1 MDPMTIVTQYNLL
14 QNGPPEESKLATY
27 MKRQNNASPQ
37 SSLYTTLSKNYSN
50 LDINQSPLS
59 MKKAVDNFQ
68 ATIPTVDFV
77 PRNLVSSLNNP
88 DGSSMYTKD
97 KSQPIQAYQ
106 KNVNG
111 TTYFYPPDTNG
122 TNQPNGNIF
131 DDPSGYLPMPSVE
144 SPTSSLYAQDDLR
157 RDLLHRNALS
167 MASPDSDQ
175 WPDLPENIEDY
186 HDVYPLDIY
195 GHSSKILSYST
206 STYRAT
212 NSKTGEKCCL
222 KRIHGFRLTIT
233 KYAPLIE
240 AWKKINHA
248 NIVQLKDVFI
258 TKAFNDSSLMFVF
271 NYHPDSESLQTRHF
285 NSNETLNGYND
296 PFSSD
301 PNAPRPYSHTK
312 NAILRHQHS
321 NGLLSENTLW
331 NYAIQL
337 SGALRA
343 IHGSGLALRGLGLN
357 RVLVT
362 GHVNTRARLRINCVA
377 ITDILLNDMAS
388 SNMIGHF
395 QQEDLTDFGKLL
407 LALACRSLIAVHQD
421 NLATSIDL
429 MARSYS
435 SDIRNLIR
443 YLLSSQR
450 RHITELMPMIGAR
463 FYTQLDAAQNHSDN
477 LENELSKEMENG
489 RLFRMLVK
497 LGSINERP
505 EFNLDPAWSETGDR
519 YMLKLFRDYLFHQVT
534 EEGRPWLDMSHIVH
548 TLNKLDSGSSDNICL
563 YSRDE
568 KTILVVSYQ
577 ELKQCLEQSFCEIAS
592 VAASDDHIKAE

>member
-1 MDPMTIVTQYNLL
+1 MDPMAMIGPQYNNLM

-27 MKRQNNASPQ
+27 MKRQNNGSPQ
-37 SSLYTTLSKNYSN
+37 SALFQSLSKNLSN
-50 LDINQSPLS
+50 LEVNQS
-59 MKKAVDNFQ
+59 MKKAS
-68 ATIPTVDFV
+68 ISTVDFV
-77 PRNLVSSLNNP
+77 PRNLVSSLNIP
-88 DGSSMYTKD
+88 DGSSLYAKE
-97 KSQPIQAYQ
+97 KSQAIQAYQ

-122 TNQPNGNIF
+122 TNSVNNTIY
-131 DDPSGYLPMPSVE
+131 DDTSGYLSMPPSVE
-144 SPTSSLYAQDDLR
+144 SPTAGLYAQDDLR
-157 RDLLHRNALS
+157 RDLLHRNSLS
-167 MASPDSDQ
+167 IASPDSNQ
-175 WPDLPENIEDY
+175 WPDLPESIEDY
-186 HDVYPLDIY
+186 HEVYPLDNY
-195 GHSSKILSYST
+195 GHSSKITTFNT

-212 NSKTGEKCCL
+212 NSKTGDKCCL
-222 KRIHGFRLTIT
+222 KRIHGFRQPIT
-233 KYAPLIE
+233 KLSPLVE
-240 AWKKINHA
+240 AWKKISHA
-248 NIVQLKDVFI
+248 NIVQLKDVFT
-258 TKAFNDSSLMFVF
+258 TKAFNDSSLIFAY
-271 NYHPDSESLQTRHF
+271 NYHADSDTLQIRHF
-285 NSNETLNGYND
+285 NTHETMNGYND

-321 NGLLSENTLW
+321 NGLLSESTLW

-337 SGALRA
+337 SGALRV
-343 IHGSGLALRGLGLN
+343 IHGSGLALRGLEMN

-362 GHVNTRARLRINCVA
+362 GTVNSRARLRINCVA
-377 ITDILLNDMAS
+377 IMDVLMNDMAT
-388 SNMIGHF
+388 SNIISHF

-407 LALACRSLIAVHQD
+407 LALACRSLIAVHPD
-421 NLATSIDL
+421 NLATSIEL
-429 MARSYS
+429 MARTYS

-463 FYTQLDAAQNHSDN
+463 FYTQLDAVQNHSDT

-489 RLFRMLVK
+489 RLFRLLVK

-505 EFNLDPAWSETGDR
+505 EFNLDPSWSETGDR

-534 EEGRPWLDMSHIVH
+534 EDGRPWLDMAHIVQ
-548 TLNKLDSGSSDNICL
+548 TLNKLDAGSTDTICL

-592 VAASDDHIKAE
+592 VAASEDNIKAE

>member
-1 MDPMTIVTQYNLL
+1 MDPMALVTQYNLL

-37 SSLYTTLSKNYSN
+37 STLFQTLSKNYSN
-50 LDINQSPLS
+50 LDINQSSAS
-59 MKKAVDNFQ
+59 MKKAS
-68 ATIPTVDFV
+68 IPTVDFV
-77 PRNLVSSLNNP
+77 PRNLASSLNIP
-88 DGSSMYTKD
+88 DGSSMYAKD

-131 DDPSGYLPMPSVE
+131 DDPSGYLSMPSIE

-167 MASPDSDQ
+167 MALPDSDQ
-175 WPDLPENIEDY
+175 WPDLPENVEDY

-195 GHSSKILSYST
+195 GHSSKIMTYST

-222 KRIHGFRLTIT
+222 KRIHGFRQTIT
-233 KYAPLIE
+233 KYTPLIE
-240 AWKKINHA
+240 TWKKINHP

-258 TKAFNDSSLMFVF
+258 TKAFNDSSLIFVY

-285 NSNETLNGYND
+285 NSNETINGYND

-321 NGLLSENTLW
+321 NGLLSEITLW

-337 SGALRA
+337 SGALRV
-343 IHGSGLALRGLGLN
+343 IHGAGLALRGLSQN

-362 GHVNTRARLRINCVA
+362 GNINSRARLRINCVV
-377 ITDILLNDMAS
+377 IMDILLNDVTN
-388 SNMIGHF
+388 SNMISHF

-429 MARSYS
+429 MARTYS
-435 SDIRNLIR
+435 NDIRNLIR
-443 YLLSSQR
+443 YLLSTQR
-450 RHITELMPMIGAR
+450 RHLSELMPMIGAR

-477 LENELSKEMENG
+477 VENELSKEMENG
-489 RLFRMLVK
+489 RLFRLLVK

-534 EEGRPWLDMSHIVH
+534 EEGRPWLDMSHVVQ
-548 TLNKLDSGSSDNICL
+548 TLNKLDSGSSDTICL

-592 VAASDDHIKAE
+592 VAATDDLIKVE

>member
-1 MDPMTIVTQYNLL
+1 MDPMALVTQYNLL
-14 QNGPPEESKLATY
+14 QNAPPEESKLATY
-27 MKRQNNASPQ
+27 MKRQNNISPQ
-37 SSLYTTLSKNYSN
+37 TTLFQSLSKSFSN
-50 LDINQSPLS
+50 LEINQSSVS
-59 MKKAVDNFQ
+59 MKK
-68 ATIPTVDFV
+68 TSIPTVDFV
-77 PRNLVSSLNNP
+77 PRNLVSSLNIP
-88 DGSSMYTKD
+88 DGSSIYTKD

-111 TTYFYPPDTNG
+111 TTYFYPPDSNG
-122 TNQPNGNIF
+122 TNQPNGNVF
-131 DDPSGYLPMPSVE
+131 DDPSGYLSMPSVE
-144 SPTSSLYAQDDLR
+144 SPTASLYAQDDLR

-167 MASPDSDQ
+167 MASPDSDR
-175 WPDLPENIEDY
+175 WPDLPENVEDY
-186 HDVYPLDIY
+186 HDVYPLDIF
-195 GHSSKILSYST
+195 GHSSKILTYST

-212 NSKTGEKCCL
+212 HSKTGEKCCL
-222 KRIHGFRLTIT
+222 KRIHGFRQTIT

-240 AWKKINHA
+240 AWKKINHP
-248 NIVQLKDVFI
+248 NIVQLKDIFI
-258 TKAFNDSSLMFVF
+258 TKAFNDSSLIFIY

-285 NSNETLNGYND
+285 NSHETLNGYND

-331 NYAIQL
+331 NYTIQL
-337 SGALRA
+337 SGALRV
-343 IHGSGLALRGLGLN
+343 IHGSGLALRSLCLN

-362 GHVNTRARLRINCVA
+362 GNVNSRARLRINCVA
-377 ITDILLNDMAS
+377 IMDILLNDMAS
-388 SNMIGHF
+388 PNIIAF
-395 QQEDLTDFGKLL
+395 QQEDMSDFGKLL

-421 NLATSIDL
+421 NLLTSIDL

-435 SDIRNLIR
+435 SDIRHLIR
-443 YLLSSQR
+443 YLLGSQR
-450 RHITELMPMIGAR
+450 RHITDLMPMIGAR
-463 FYTQLDAAQNHSDN
+463 FYTQLDAVQNHSDN
-477 LENELSKEMENG
+477 LETELSKEMENG
-489 RLFRMLVK
+489 RLLRLLVK

-534 EEGRPWLDMSHIVH
+534 EEGRPWLDMSHIVQ
-548 TLNKLDSGSSDNICL
+548 TLNKLDSGSSDTICL

-577 ELKQCLEQSFCEIAS
+577 ELKQCLEQSFSEVAS
-592 VAASDDHIKAE
+592 AAATDDLVKAE

>member
-1 MDPMTIVTQYNLL
+1 
-14 QNGPPEESKLATY
+14 
-27 MKRQNNASPQ
+27 
-37 SSLYTTLSKNYSN
+37 
-50 LDINQSPLS
+50 
-59 MKKAVDNFQ
+59 
-68 ATIPTVDFV
+68 
-77 PRNLVSSLNNP
+77 
-88 DGSSMYTKD
+88 MYAKD

-111 TTYFYPPDTNG
+111 TTYFYPPDSNG
-122 TNQPNGNIF
+122 TNQPNSNIF
-131 DDPSGYLPMPSVE
+131 DDPSGYLSMSSVE
-144 SPTSSLYAQDDLR
+144 SPTSSLYAQDDMR

-167 MASPDSDQ
+167 IASPDSDQ
-175 WPDLPENIEDY
+175 WPDLPENVEDY
-186 HDVYPLDIY
+186 HDVYPLDIH
-195 GHSSKILSYST
+195 GHSSKILTYST

-222 KRIHGFRLTIT
+222 KRIHSFHQTIT
-233 KYAPLIE
+233 KYTPLIE

-258 TKAFNDSSLMFVF
+258 TKAFNDSSLIFVF

-285 NSNETLNGYND
+285 NSNEILNGYND

-343 IHGSGLALRGLGLN
+343 IHGSGLALRGLCLN

-362 GHVNTRARLRINCVA
+362 GNLNTRARLRINCVA
-377 ITDILLNDMAS
+377 VMDILLNDMAS
-388 SNMIGHF
+388 SNIIGHF

-421 NLATSIDL
+421 NLTTSIDL

-435 SDIRNLIR
+435 NDIRNLIR
-443 YLLSSQR
+443 YLLSNQR

-463 FYTQLDAAQNHSDN
+463 FYTQLDAAQNHSDS

-489 RLFRMLVK
+489 RLFRLLVK

-505 EFNLDPAWSETGDR
+505 EYYIYIILNFYFFLCFIIFIFRFNLDPAWSETGDR

-534 EEGRPWLDMSHIVH
+534 EEGRPWLDMSHIVQ
-548 TLNKLDSGSSDNICL
+548 TLNKLDSGSADTICL

-577 ELKQCLEQSFCEIAS
+577 ELKQCLEQSFSEIAS
-592 VAASDDHIKAE
+592 VAASDDLVKAE